1 MLIIDAAKN
10 QMNDMTARTFLFLQH
25 PDVENVPQVYLQLIS
40 KVIRKFI
47 KMLNFPLTVAR

>member
-25 PDVENVPQVYLQLIS
+25 TDVENVPQVVVVVDFLGH
-40 KVIRKFI
+40 
-47 KMLNFPLTVAR
+47 